1 MAKGLTHATRWL
13 PTRATSSVVMGAVLT
28 VPVHLSA
35 QTDPGRAT
43 DLEVIFRSH
52 QSEWLANAHGLLM
65 GLATALLLLEIA
77 YSSLEWQRKR
87 MGADAI
93 FGSLIWKIGAVTI
106 MLLLFRYPHLTTERV
121 IGSFE
126 RLGGMIAGDAGK
138 ALTSTEI
145 VTQGGE
151 IAQRLLDQLQVE
163 QGMPLQPPEDQ
174 GLFTRFSQWVSG
186 VYNSFGIGLVNAIF
200 AYLYT
205 AGITLLVAL
214 VVVIA
219 YVIIALQLLLVKLE
233 SILVLST
240 AIVFLPF
247 GGFRLTAGLADAY
260 LKYAGELA
268 VRFFFLQVIAGIG
281 YDLFDTLYELSRGL
295 VKYDPSR
302 GPMHWVLNPPFL
314 DLQVAIALV
323 FASVAYAY
331 LAWKIPGASSRRFAA
346 ELRIGVADGMR
357 AH

>member
-1 MAKGLTHATRWL
+1 MLRGPFGRARRLRVSTVVSMA
-13 PTRATSSVVMGAVLT
+13 AVAALLA
-28 VPVHLSA
+28 PAILAA
-35 QTDPGRAT
+35 QGDRYRAT

-52 QSEWLANAHGLLM
+52 ESAWVSNAQGLLM
-65 GLATALLLLEIA
+65 GLAGALLLLEIA

-93 FGSLIWKIGAVTI
+93 FASLVWKIGAVTV
-106 MLLLFRYPHLTTERV
+106 MLLLFRYPHLTTERL

-126 RLGGMIAGDAGK
+126 RLGGMIAGEAGTS
-138 ALTSTEI
+138 LTPTEV

-163 QGMPLQPPEDQ
+163 QGMPLQPPADQ
-174 GLFTRFSQWVSG
+174 GLFTQFSRWVSG
-186 VYNSFGIGLVNAIF
+186 VYNSFGIGLVNALF

-205 AGITLLVAL
+205 AGITIVIAI
-214 VVVIA
+214 VVVVA
-219 YVIIALQLLLVKLE
+219 YVVIALQLLLVKLE

-247 GGFRLTAGLADAY
+247 GAFRLTAGLAEAY
-260 LKYAGELA
+260 FKYVGELA

-281 YDLFDTLYELSRGL
+281 YDLFDSLYELSKGM

-302 GPMHWVLNPPFL
+302 GPMHWVLNPPFM
-314 DLQVAIALV
+314 DLQVAVALV

-346 ELRIGVADGMR
+346 ELRVGVAEGMR
-357 AH
+357 SN

>member
-1 MAKGLTHATRWL
+1 MPNGPIPLRGRNWL
-13 PTRATSSVVMGAVLT
+13 RPALPLLMGVVLCAPNDLA
-28 VPVHLSA
+28 A
-35 QTDPGRAT
+35 QADPGRAT

-65 GLATALLLLEIA
+65 GLAAALLLLEIA

-93 FGSLIWKIGAVTI
+93 FSSLIWKIGAVTI

-126 RLGGMIAGDAGK
+126 RLGGMIAGDAGT
-138 ALTSTEI
+138 ALTPTEI

-174 GLFTRFSQWVSG
+174 GLFTRFSHWVSG

-205 AGITLLVAL
+205 AGITVIVAL
-214 VVVIA
+214 VVVVA

-260 LKYAGELA
+260 LKYVGELA
-268 VRFFFLQVIAGIG
+268 VRFFFLQVIAGVG
-281 YDLFDTLYELSRGL
+281 YDLFDSLYELSRGL
-295 VKYDPSR
+295 VKYDATQ

-314 DLQVAIALV
+314 DLQVGIALV
-323 FASVAYAY
+323 FAAVAYAY

-346 ELRIGVADGMR
+346 ELRIGVADGLR
-357 AH
+357 NH

>member
-1 MAKGLTHATRWL
+1 MPEGRIQPPRRLRWRAVVSMVAT
-13 PTRATSSVVMGAVLT
+13 AVLCA
-28 VPVHLSA
+28 PALLAA
-35 QTDPGRAT
+35 QADRYRVT
-43 DLEVIFRSH
+43 DLEVIFRTHEQDWIS
-52 QSEWLANAHGLLM
+52 NAQGLLM
-65 GLATALLLLEIA
+65 GLAGALLLLEIA

-93 FGSLIWKIGAVTI
+93 FASLIWKIGAVTV

-126 RLGGMIAGDAGK
+126 RLGGMIAGEAGT
-138 ALTSTEI
+138 ALTPTEV

-174 GLFTRFSQWVSG
+174 GLFTQFSRWVSG
-186 VYNSFGIGLVNAIF
+186 VYNSFGIGLVNALF

-205 AGITLLVAL
+205 AGITIIVAL
-214 VVVIA
+214 VVVVA

-240 AIVFLPF
+240 SIVFLPF
-247 GGFRLTAGLADAY
+247 GAFRLTAGLAEAY
-260 LKYAGELA
+260 FKYVGELA

-281 YDLFDTLYELSRGL
+281 YDLFDALYDLSRGL
-295 VKYDPSR
+295 VKYDASR

-314 DLQVAIALV
+314 DLQVAVALV

-357 AH
+357 AN

>member
-1 MAKGLTHATRWL
+1 MANGRFGFVRRCRCGA
-13 PTRATSSVVMGAVLT
+13 AAAMVAVL
-28 VPVHLSA
+28 SA
-35 QTDPGRAT
+35 PAMLAAQADRYRVT

-52 QSEWLANAHGLLM
+52 ESEWIRNAQGLLV
-65 GLATALLLLEIA
+65 GLAGALLLLEIA

-87 MGADAI
+87 MGVDAI
-93 FGSLIWKIGAVTI
+93 FASLVWKIGAVTV

-126 RLGGMIAGDAGK
+126 RLGGMIAGESGT
-138 ALTSTEI
+138 ALTPTEV
-145 VTQGGE
+145 VTQGAE
-151 IAQRLLDQLQVE
+151 IAQRVLDQLHVE

-174 GLFTRFSQWVSG
+174 GMFTQFSQWVSG

-205 AGITLLVAL
+205 AGITVLVAL
-214 VVVIA
+214 VVVVA
-219 YVIIALQLLLVKLE
+219 YVIIGLQLLLVKLE

-240 AIVFLPF
+240 SIVFLPF
-247 GGFRLTAGLADAY
+247 GAFRLTAGLADAY
-260 LKYAGELA
+260 FKYVGELA
-268 VRFFFLQVIAGIG
+268 VRFFFLQIVAGIG
-281 YDLFDTLYELSRGL
+281 FDLFDALYDLSRGL
-295 VKYDPSR
+295 VKYDASR

-323 FASVAYAY
+323 FAAVAFAY
-331 LAWKIPGASSRRFAA
+331 LAWKIPSASSRRFAA

-357 AH
+357 AN